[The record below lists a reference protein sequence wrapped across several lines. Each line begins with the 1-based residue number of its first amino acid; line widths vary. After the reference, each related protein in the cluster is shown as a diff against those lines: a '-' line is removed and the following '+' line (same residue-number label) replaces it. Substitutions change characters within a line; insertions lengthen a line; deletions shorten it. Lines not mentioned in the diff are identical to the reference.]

1 MQTARLGADHAS
13 SAHINLSHHLQ
24 YNCSMSHRHEQTRP
38 TTGGLRTA
46 FGLNLAFTVLEIVV
60 GLLTNSVAILSDAVH
75 DLSDSLSLGLSWIL
89 ERYAG
94 REGDDRFSYGYRRFS
109 LLGALLSTVV
119 LIVGSLFVLA
129 EAIPRL
135 LDPEPTNAAGMAVF
149 ALVGIAAN
157 GAAILRLRGQRTLN
171 ARVVAWHLLE
181 DVLGWVAVFI
191 VGLVLLFRPFYILDA
206 ILSLMIT
213 TYVLVNV
220 VRNLRRTASL
230 FLQAVPEE
238 VQLEKFEKALRNIPK
253 VQSTHHTHVWSLDG
267 QHHVLT
273 AHIVVDDDTQP
284 AELVDIKCDIRDLTQ
299 DMSLEH
305 TTFEVE
311 FESEECGMRA
321 REPSPPPLESPGS
334 WPAPQQPT

>member
-1 MQTARLGADHAS
+1 MSHDHERRS
-13 SAHINLSHHLQ
+13 SATS
-24 YNCSMSHRHEQTRP
+24 
-38 TTGGLRTA
+38 GLRTA
-46 FGLNLAFTVLEIVV
+46 FGLNLAFTVLEIAV

-75 DLSDSLSLGLSWIL
+75 DLGDSLSLGLSWFL

-94 REGDDRFSYGYRRFS
+94 REGDRRFSYGYRRFS

-119 LIVGSLFVLA
+119 LIVGSLFILA

-135 LDPEPTNAAGMAVF
+135 LEPQPTNAAGMALF

-157 GAAILRLRGQRTLN
+157 GAAILRLRGRRTLN
-171 ARVVAWHLLE
+171 TQVVAWHLLE
-181 DVLGWVAVFI
+181 DVLGWVAVLI
-191 VGLVLLFRPFYILDA
+191 VGLVLLFRPFYILDP

-213 TYVLVNV
+213 VYVLVNV

-238 VQLEKFEKALRNIPK
+238 VQLEQFEEALRSIPK

-267 QHHVLT
+267 ERHVLT

-311 FESEECGMRA
+311 FESEECGMR
-321 REPSPPPLESPGS
+321 PHQPTPPPLESPGS
-334 WPAPQQPT
+334 WPAPREPS